1 MTLRGFESRFGD
13 SAKRGEVTDT
23 SGDGNLEKYMNMGG
37 LTLDFNL
44 MDCDDET
51 GRFGVWGKFGNGLGG
66 GV

>member
-23 SGDGNLEKYMNMGG
+23 SGDGNLEKNIIGG
-37 LTLDFNL
+37 SHIFEFYL